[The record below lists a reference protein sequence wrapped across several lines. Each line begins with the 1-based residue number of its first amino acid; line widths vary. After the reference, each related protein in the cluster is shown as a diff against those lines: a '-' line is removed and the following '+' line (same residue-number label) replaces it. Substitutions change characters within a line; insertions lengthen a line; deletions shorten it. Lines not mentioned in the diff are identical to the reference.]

1 MTLLT
6 LLTPVALVA
15 FQASEFRPNE
25 RAWRERDLEARWVL
39 VERELSEHGWSNV
52 ASLTEFLAGRREV
65 ELLERLCLYPREEG
79 QFATF
84 ERALREL
91 DAPHWARAVEWNL
104 RQHDSH
110 TRDHA
115 HSAFLELRPG
125 LARDWLE
132 LHESQLR
139 PLASAVL
146 VKLRASSIEPESAA
160 AQLAPWSVEE
170 LLAPLQ
176 RAAEGALTVDF
187 GERLRATSGEL
198 YLHSVEA
205 ALRALAQRQ
214 LYDERWRTA
223 LLACTRH
230 TQAPVR
236 SFAWLALGQAARGAL
251 PIEALDDL
259 ALRACI
265 ETKDEDPRVRRAA
278 ALALGQRAAWSPFAW
293 LELHRIAGERT
304 HPAWSAAVSA
314 LADCGDEFTLE
325 QLEALLPALS
335 VDAERRLAQST
346 CDALRARGAIASQSL
361 TQTFE
366 RTALASAPVS
376 APVSAPW
383 EQLESVPFSRRLTW
397 HARRFAP
404 ARVDAELGKQ
414 IGELRRSYE
423 PADDVLAQTQRVAP
437 NFELQAAVRELAT
450 R

>member
-1 MTLLT
+1 MTLLA

-15 FQASEFRPNE
+15 FQTPEFRPEE

-39 VERELSEHGWSNV
+39 VEREMSAHGWSNV
-52 ASLTEFLAGRREV
+52 TSLTKFLEERREV

-115 HSAFLELRPG
+115 HSAFLELRPA
-125 LARDWLE
+125 LARGWLE
-132 LHESQLR
+132 RHESELR
-139 PLASAVL
+139 PLAGAVL
-146 VKLRASSIEPESAA
+146 AKLRASAIEPESAA
-160 AQLAPWSVEE
+160 AQLAPWNVEE

-176 RAAEGALTVDF
+176 RAAAGASTVEF
-187 GERLRATSGEL
+187 GERLRATPGEL

-214 LYDERWRTA
+214 LYEEPWRTA
-223 LLACTRH
+223 LFACTRH
-230 TQAPVR
+230 TQPPVR
-236 SFAWLALGQAARGAL
+236 AFAWIALGQAARGVL
-251 PIEALDDL
+251 PVEALDDL
-259 ALRACI
+259 SLRACI
-265 ETKDEDPRVRRAA
+265 EAKDEDLRVRRAA
-278 ALALGQRAAWSPFAW
+278 TLALGQRAAWSPFAW
-293 LELHRIAGERT
+293 LELHRIAGERA

-325 QLEALLPALS
+325 QLEGLLPTLN
-335 VDAERRLAQST
+335 VETERRLANST
-346 CDALRARGAIASQSL
+346 CDALRERGAIASQSL

-366 RTALASAPVS
+366 RTALASAPVGR
-376 APVSAPW
+376 
-383 EQLESVPFSRRLTW
+383 LESVPFARRLTW
-397 HARRFAP
+397 HARSFA
-404 ARVDAELGKQ
+404 AVRVDAELGKQ
-414 IGELRRSYE
+414 ILELRKTYE
-423 PADDVLAQTQRVAP
+423 PAADVLAQAQRVAP